1 MKTCLTFL
9 NLKLMRD
16 LSILLLI
23 CLKTC
28 LKVWCTKAWFTKTMI
43 CLYCLLKQMSLCDD
57 ENLGNLKLAYKNK
70 TLFDKDLK
78 TETFL
83 LILEILKNLS
93 LKKTFQKSLP
103 SGKKVKK
110 YKKVLKTLLNSEK
123 SIEKRKKKFV
133 KAKKHFKSWLRS
145 VIKQFFKHCLVS
157 S

>member
-1 MKTCLTFL
+1 
-9 NLKLMRD
+9 
-16 LSILLLI
+16 
-23 CLKTC
+23 
-28 LKVWCTKAWFTKTMI
+28 
-43 CLYCLLKQMSLCDD
+43 MSLCDD

-110 YKKVLKTLLNSEK
+110 YKKVLKTLLNNEK
-123 SIEKRKKKFV
+123 SIEKRKK
-133 KAKKHFKSWLRS
+133 SLLRPKNIS
-145 VIKQFFKHCLVS
+145 KVG
-157 S
+157 